1 MEIKNGIAYPDGT
14 DQSANFRHQT
24 VTGENGETLFF
35 APVRIRNESDLKTF
49 MVDKTARWTLPFGH
63 SALKYKV
70 LYFMTES
77 EEMSED
83 FWMKINSEHSQEN
96 RMKRCLV
103 PGKRRPLIPCP
114 ECNSC
119 AKCPFPEYRDK
130 HEMQEVVFDDEIKV
144 QRTRSTESPD
154 YHKLEVKWKIQ
165 GACKMMDE
173 QNPLFAKAII
183 LKEYNGYTVPEI
195 AEILHC
201 TEYDVRYYLRRAIE
215 IGKEFK
221 KDYYRSDW
229 EE

>member
-24 VTGENGETLFF
+24 VTGENGEKLFF
-35 APVRIRNESDLKTF
+35 APVRIRNENDLKTF
-49 MVDKTARWTLPFGH
+49 MVDKSARWTLPFGQ

-83 FWMKINSEHSQEN
+83 FWIRINSEHSREN
-96 RMKRCLV
+96 RLKRCLV

-119 AKCPFPEYRDK
+119 SRCPFPAYRDK

-201 TEYDVRYYLRRAIE
+201 TEYDVRYYLRRATE

>member
-1 MEIKNGIAYPDGT
+1 MAKEIVWDSLTPIEAKTLAALKRSGTEVFAAPIEIKHKGQLKSLGITWAQCRTWYIGSDPV
-14 DQSANFRHQT
+14 T
-24 VTGENGETLFF
+24 VHLTPADEATYKFLLGELRTKH
-35 APVRIRNESDLKTF
+35 RKKHRK
-49 MVDKTARWTLPFGH
+49 
-63 SALKYKV
+63 
-70 LYFMTES
+70 
-77 EEMSED
+77 
-83 FWMKINSEHSQEN
+83 N
-96 RMKRCLV
+96 RCPV
-103 PGKRRPLIPCP
+103 PGKLKPLIPCP

-119 AKCPFPEYRDK
+119 AKCPYPEYRDK

-201 TEYDVRYYLRRAIE
+201 TEYDVRYYLRRATE

-221 KDYYRSDW
+221 REYYRNDD
-229 EE
+229 

>member
-1 MEIKNGIAYPDGT
+1 
-14 DQSANFRHQT
+14 
-24 VTGENGETLFF
+24 
-35 APVRIRNESDLKTF
+35 
-49 MVDKTARWTLPFGH
+49 
-63 SALKYKV
+63 
-70 LYFMTES
+70 
-77 EEMSED
+77 
-83 FWMKINSEHSQEN
+83 MKINSEHSQEN

-119 AKCPFPEYRDK
+119 AKCPYPEYRDK

-215 IGKEFK
+215 IGKAFK
-221 KDYYRSDW
+221 KEYYRSDW
-229 EE
+229 GE

>member
-1 MEIKNGIAYPDGT
+1 MTIKNGIAYPDGT

-35 APVRIRNESDLKTF
+35 APVRVRNESDLKTF

-119 AKCPFPEYRDK
+119 AKCPYPEYRDK

>member
-1 MEIKNGIAYPDGT
+1 MTIKNGIAYPDGT

-119 AKCPFPEYRDK
+119 AKCPYPEYRDK